1 MGMQLPGEL
10 ITLLGM
16 LGYDWPES
24 DEEKIFNLAGEWTGM
39 ADQITGRVESLSAA
53 SRTLIENNSGGDIDA
68 FQTHWEDEESAMKN
82 IADIGDPSN
91 EINIG
96 LTIAAGIILALKI
109 AVIIQLAVLAVQIA
123 WAIATAPLT
132 FGASMAQIP
141 IFKQIAGLIIDQL
154 IDQAVNAVL
163 NAA

>member
-10 ITLLGM
+10 ITLLGV
-16 LGYDWPES
+16 LGYEWPES

-39 ADQITGRVESLSAA
+39 AEQLGPRVESLSAA
-53 SRTLIENNSGGDIDA
+53 ARALIEGNTGGDIDA
-68 FQTHWEDEESAMKN
+68 FQTDWEKEDSALKN

-96 LTIAAGIILALKI
+96 LTITAGVILALKI
-109 AVIIQLAVLAVQIA
+109 AVIVQLAILAMQIA
-123 WAIATAPLT
+123 WAIATAPVT

-154 IDQAVNAVL
+154 LDQALNAVMKG
-163 NAA
+163 A

>member
-16 LGYDWPES
+16 LGYEWPES

-39 ADQITGRVESLSAA
+39 ADQISGRVESLSAA
-53 SRTLIENNSGGDIDA
+53 SRTLIENNAGGDIDA
-68 FQTHWEDEESAMKN
+68 FQAHWEDEESAMKN
-82 IADIGDPSN
+82 IADVGDPSN

-123 WAIATAPLT
+123 WAIATAPVT

-141 IFKQIAGLIIDQL
+141 IFKQIAGMIIDQV